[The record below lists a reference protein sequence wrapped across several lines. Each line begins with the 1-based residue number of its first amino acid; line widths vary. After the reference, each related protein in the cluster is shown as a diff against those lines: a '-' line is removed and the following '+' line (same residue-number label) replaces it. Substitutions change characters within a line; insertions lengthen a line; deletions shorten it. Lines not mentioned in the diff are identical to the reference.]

1 MDLEQYLEAI
11 QTDESIF
18 PIDQFA
24 TKNSPLDSSQVAP
37 IDSPNKRK
45 HKIKNIFPENTQ
57 PHHKRIMVDFD
68 ATIHQYTKRWNDGT
82 PYDPPFEGA
91 REAIKYLK
99 SLGFEV
105 VIFSTR
111 FSPNENDDAE
121 NQKVMVAEWMDEYDI
136 PFDRMTSD
144 KLAAEF
150 YVDDRAVR
158 IENGNWDPVISFIKG
173 KLGLLEE
180 S

>member
-1 MDLEQYLEAI
+1 MDLDKYLEAI

-18 PIDQFA
+18 PVDQFS
-24 TKNSPLDSSQVAP
+24 TKNSPPSSSSGAP
-37 IDSPNKRK
+37 IDSAKKRK

-57 PHHKRIMVDFD
+57 PHKKRIMIDFD
-68 ATIHQYTKRWNDGT
+68 ATIHQYSKRWHDGT
-82 PYDPPFEGA
+82 PYDPPFEGSRDA
-91 REAIKYLK
+91 LRFLK
-99 SLGFEV
+99 SIGFEI

-111 FSPNENDDAE
+111 FSEKENKDSE
-121 NQKVMVAEWMDEYDI
+121 NQKSMVAEWMSEYDI
-136 PFDRMTSD
+136 PYDRMTAE

-180 S
+180 L